1 LRNPWDEI
9 PFEKKVGVTQSFK
22 LCYSF
27 LKILIVLIKLNHM
40 WQIFIGSLVLSLIHA
55 SIPNHWI
62 PLIAIGKTEKWT
74 LKETL
79 TATLITGVSHTI
91 STILIG
97 IIVGLIG
104 IKLSSSYN
112 LVIDYVAPSILI
124 AIGILYIISDIK
136 NLEHHHHTKLEN
148 TKIRSNSKSKI
159 GILVS
164 LSVAMF
170 LTPCVEIEAY
180 YFQAGM
186 IGWKGIF
193 IVSAVY
199 TSTTVLLM
207 LLFVYAW
214 VKGTREI
221 RSHTL
226 EHHDKLITG
235 IVLIGLGILAFFV
248 KL

>member
-1 LRNPWDEI
+1 
-9 PFEKKVGVTQSFK
+9 
-22 LCYSF
+22 
-27 LKILIVLIKLNHM
+27 M
-40 WQIFIGSLVLSLIHA
+40 WQIFIGSLVLSFIHA
-55 SIPNHWI
+55 AIPNHWL
-62 PLIAIGKTEKWT
+62 PLIAIGKTERWT

-79 TATLITGVSHTI
+79 SATLITGVSHTI

-97 IIVGLIG
+97 IIVGIIG

-124 AIGILYIISDIK
+124 AIGTLYIISDIK
-136 NLEHHHHTKLEN
+136 NRAHHHHTNFEDSN
-148 TKIRSNSKSKI
+148 IRSSVKSKI
-159 GILVS
+159 GILIG

-180 YFQAGM
+180 YFQAAM
-186 IGWKGIF
+186 IGWKGI
-193 IVSAVY
+193 ITVSAVY
-199 TSTTVLLM
+199 ASTTVMLM
-207 LLFVYAW
+207 LLFVYAGF
-214 VKGTREI
+214 KGTHGL

-226 EHHDKLITG
+226 EHHEKLITG

>member
-1 LRNPWDEI
+1 
-9 PFEKKVGVTQSFK
+9 
-22 LCYSF
+22 
-27 LKILIVLIKLNHM
+27 M
-40 WQIFIGSLVLSLIHA
+40 WQIFIGSLVLSVIHSA
-55 SIPNHWI
+55 IPNHWI

-74 LKETL
+74 IKETL
-79 TATLITGVSHTI
+79 SATVITGFAHTL
-91 STILIG
+91 STVMIG

-104 IKLSSSYN
+104 IKLSNSYN

-124 AIGILYIISDIK
+124 AIGTLYVISDIK
-136 NLEHHHHTKLEN
+136 NHGHHHHTKLEN
-148 TKIRSNSKSKI
+148 ANIWSSSKSKI
-159 GILVS
+159 SILIS
-164 LSVAMF
+164 LSIAMF

-199 TSTTVLLM
+199 TLTTVLLM
-207 LLFVYAW
+207 MFFVYIGF
-214 VKGTREI
+214 KGTQRL

-226 EHHDKLITG
+226 EHHEKLITG
-235 IVLIGLGILAFFV
+235 VVLVGLGLFVFFV

>member
-1 LRNPWDEI
+1 
-9 PFEKKVGVTQSFK
+9 
-22 LCYSF
+22 
-27 LKILIVLIKLNHM
+27 M

-55 SIPNHWI
+55 AIPNHWL
-62 PLIAIGKTEKWT
+62 PMIAIGKTEKWT

-79 TATLITGVSHTI
+79 TATIITGVSHTI

-124 AIGILYIISDIK
+124 AIGTLYIIFDIK
-136 NLEHHHHTKLEN
+136 NREHHHHTKLEN
-148 TKIRSNSKSKI
+148 TNIPSFTKSKI

-180 YFQAGM
+180 YFQAGT
-186 IGWKGIF
+186 IGWKGII

-199 TSTTVLLM
+199 FSATVLLM
-207 LLFVYAW
+207 LLFVY
-214 VKGTREI
+214 VGFKGTQGL

-226 EHHDKLITG
+226 EHHEKLITG

-248 KL
+248 NL

>member
-1 LRNPWDEI
+1 
-9 PFEKKVGVTQSFK
+9 
-22 LCYSF
+22 
-27 LKILIVLIKLNHM
+27 M
-40 WQIFIGSLVLSLIHA
+40 WQIFIGSLVLSTIHA
-55 SIPNHWI
+55 AIPNHWI

-79 TATLITGVSHTI
+79 SAAAITGFAHTF

-104 IKLSSSYN
+104 IKLSGSYN
-112 LVIDYVAPSILI
+112 LVIEYVAPSILI
-124 AIGILYIISDIK
+124 AIGTLYIISDIK
-136 NLEHHHHTKLEN
+136 NRGQHHHTNPEN
-148 TKIRSNSKSKI
+148 TIIRSSNKSRI

-170 LTPCVEIEAY
+170 LTPCIEIEAY

-207 LLFVYAW
+207 LLFVYAGF
-214 VKGTREI
+214 KGTQRL
-221 RSHTL
+221 RSHIL
-226 EHHDKLITG
+226 EHHEKLITG
-235 IVLIGLGILAFFV
+235 IVLTGLGILAFFV
-248 KL
+248 RF

>member
-1 LRNPWDEI
+1 
-9 PFEKKVGVTQSFK
+9 
-22 LCYSF
+22 
-27 LKILIVLIKLNHM
+27 M

-124 AIGILYIISDIK
+124 VIGIIYMVLDFRTG
-136 NLEHHHHTKLEN
+136 EHHQHAYLEN
-148 TKIRSNSKSKI
+148 TEALNNTKSKI
-159 GILVS
+159 SILVS
-164 LSVAMF
+164 LSIAMF

-199 TSTTVLLM
+199 TLTTVLLM
-207 LLFVYAW
+207 LVFVY
-214 VKGTREI
+214 VGFRGTQRL

-226 EHHDKLITG
+226 EHHEKFITG
-235 IVLIGLGILAFFV
+235 VVLVFLGILAFFV
-248 KL
+248 KS

>member
-1 LRNPWDEI
+1 
-9 PFEKKVGVTQSFK
+9 
-22 LCYSF
+22 
-27 LKILIVLIKLNHM
+27 M
-40 WQIFIGSLVLSLIHA
+40 WQIFFGSLLLSLIHA
-55 SIPNHWI
+55 AIPNHWI

-79 TATLITGVSHTI
+79 SATLITGFSHTL
-91 STILIG
+91 STIMIG

-104 IKLSSSYN
+104 YKLSDSYN
-112 LVIDYVAPSILI
+112 IVIEYVAPSILI
-124 AIGILYIISDIK
+124 VIGAFYIIADLKNQKHHIHSD
-136 NLEHHHHTKLEN
+136 LEN
-148 TKIRSNSKSKI
+148 KNTRSGTRSRI

-164 LSVAMF
+164 LSAAMF

-180 YFQAGM
+180 YFQAGI

-199 TSTTVLLM
+199 TFTTVVLM
-207 LLFVYAW
+207 LLFVYAGF
-214 VKGTREI
+214 KGAQGL

-226 EHHDKLITG
+226 EHHEKLITG
-235 IVLIGLGILAFFV
+235 TVLVGLGILAFFV

>member
-1 LRNPWDEI
+1 
-9 PFEKKVGVTQSFK
+9 
-22 LCYSF
+22 
-27 LKILIVLIKLNHM
+27 M
-40 WQIFIGSLVLSLIHA
+40 WQIFIGSLVLSGIHA
-55 SIPNHWI
+55 AIPNHWI

-79 TATLITGVSHTI
+79 SATVITGFAHTL

-104 IKLSSSYN
+104 ITLSRSYN
-112 LVIDYVAPSILI
+112 LVIEFVAPFILI
-124 AIGILYIISDIK
+124 SIGAIYIISDIRHRGD
-136 NLEHHHHTKLEN
+136 HHHSQFEN
-148 TKIRSNSKSKI
+148 SNIRGNANSKI

-164 LSVAMF
+164 LSIAMF

-193 IVSAVY
+193 IVSVVY
-199 TSTTVLLM
+199 TFTTVLLM
-207 LLFVYAW
+207 MLFVYAGF
-214 VKGTREI
+214 KGTQGI
-221 RSHTL
+221 RLHTL
-226 EHHDKLITG
+226 EHHEKLITG
-235 IVLIGLGILAFFV
+235 IVLAGLGILALFV

>member
-1 LRNPWDEI
+1 
-9 PFEKKVGVTQSFK
+9 
-22 LCYSF
+22 
-27 LKILIVLIKLNHM
+27 M
-40 WQIFIGSLVLSLIHA
+40 WQIFFGSLVLSLIHA

-79 TATLITGVSHTI
+79 SATLITGFSHTL
-91 STILIG
+91 STIMIG

-104 IKLSSSYN
+104 YRLSSSYN
-112 LVIDYVAPSILI
+112 LVIEYVAPSILI
-124 AIGILYIISDIK
+124 AIGTLYIITDVRNREQHS
-136 NLEHHHHTKLEN
+136 HTNPEDMN
-148 TKIRSNSKSKI
+148 IRSRTRSKI
-159 GILVS
+159 SILVS

-199 TSTTVLLM
+199 TFTTVLLM
-207 LLFVYAW
+207 LLFVYAGF
-214 VKGTREI
+214 KGTQGL

-226 EHHDKLITG
+226 EHHEKLITG

-248 KL
+248 KF